1 MSAPARLP
9 QVVDLTARRESKVD
23 LQARLMEVLWAAIQD
38 RHAAAHRRYSSIHEC
53 SDPVCT
59 SYSELMTA
67 VER

>member
-1 MSAPARLP
+1 MSGPARLP
-9 QVVDLTARRESKVD
+9 QVVDLSTRRESRVA

-38 RHAAAHRRYSSIHEC
+38 RHAVSHRRYSSIHEC